1 MIFKRYRFQLV
12 ARSLLLVASA
22 ILLAYL
28 VSWTDRFYAPLA
40 VGLAIIYQV
49 VALVYYAEKAPRD
62 ITRFLESIRQAD
74 FSQGATARKR
84 GPLFDQLSTAYVE
97 VMAEFQRIRGEKE
110 EHLRYLQTVVQ
121 HVGIAL
127 ISFRS
132 DDTVELINTA
142 AKRLLD
148 LRHLKNIGDLASLST
163 PLVQTLRRL
172 ESGEQA
178 VVKVVQEDQE
188 LQLAVYAT
196 RFRLRGETHAIVSLQ
211 DIRGELEEKEMEA
224 WQRLT
229 RVLTH
234 EIMNSAAPIAS
245 LAATA
250 HRLLDAHLSEVSP
263 VPEGIEDTREAL
275 AAIERRSQTLVHFTD
290 SYRSFTKIPTPQ
302 FEVFPVRALFAP
314 VHRLLRV
321 QAEEQ
326 GIDFSTHITPETLEL
341 TADEGLLEQVLINL
355 LLNAMDALAG
365 RADARLELRARIDRH
380 GRALLQVVDNGP
392 GIPPELQER
401 IFVPFFTTREG
412 GSGIGLSLSRQIM
425 RLHGGS
431 LSVRCEPEVETVFI
445 LRF

>member
-28 VSWTDRFYAPLA
+28 VSWTDRFYGPLA
-40 VGLAIIYQV
+40 VALAIIYQV

-74 FSQGATARKR
+74 FSQGATASKR

-148 LRHLKNIGDLASLST
+148 LRQLKNIGDLASLST

-178 VVKVVQEDQE
+178 VVKVVLEDQE

-275 AAIERRSQTLVHFTD
+275 AAIERRSQALVHFTD
-290 SYRSFTKIPTPQ
+290 SYGSV
-302 FEVFPVRALFAP
+302 EVFSGF
-314 VHRLLRV
+314 
-321 QAEEQ
+321 
-326 GIDFSTHITPETLEL
+326 D
-341 TADEGLLEQVLINL
+341 
-355 LLNAMDALAG
+355 AG
-365 RADARLELRARIDRH
+365 RLSKGGTAYRFS
-380 GRALLQVVDNGP
+380 GRNH
-392 GIPPELQER
+392 PPA
-401 IFVPFFTTREG
+401 P
-412 GSGIGLSLSRQIM
+412 
-425 RLHGGS
+425 
-431 LSVRCEPEVETVFI
+431 
-445 LRF
+445 